1 MISFKDAIK
10 KIQEYYPGFEEKELT
25 NIDEWW
31 DKEENREYYKTRFP
45 KSYEAIMN
53 RMSTTRK
60 FINLYDGQGGEF
72 SVGCYGSMRS
82 WAFKVLDWMDSD
94 GFYDDEAEVGDVET
108 VNGFVMMDYFREETL
123 IGLINE
129 IWTIDIVEY
138 SEKVDSA
145 QQKATQFS
153 TVEDVLRQ
161 MGALRPLKKNGELS
175 EKGWVAFE
183 TLRNFLIYLAQQNV
197 IKFYEDKLDE
207 FIDKD

>member
-1 MISFKDAIK
+1 MFSFKDAIK

-25 NIDEWW
+25 NIDEWYG
-31 DKEENREYYKTRFP
+31 KEENQEYYKTSFP
-45 KSYEAIMN
+45 KSYEAIMKN
-53 RMSTTRK
+53 LSTERK
-60 FINLYDGQGGEF
+60 FINLYDGQGDEF

-94 GFYDDEAEVGDVET
+94 GFYDDEAEVDDVET
-108 VNGFVMMDYFREETL
+108 VNGFVMMDHFREETF

-129 IWTIDIVEY
+129 IWTLEIVEY

-153 TVEDVLRQ
+153 TVEDVLKQ
-161 MGALRPLKKNGELS
+161 MGALRPLKKNGDLS

-183 TLRNFLIYLAQQNV
+183 TLRNFLNYLAQQNV
-197 IKFYEDKLDE
+197 VKFYEDKLDE

>member
-1 MISFKDAIK
+1 MFSFKDAIK
-10 KIQEYYPGFEEKELT
+10 KIREYYPGFEEKELT

-31 DKEENREYYKTRFP
+31 DKEENREYYKARFP
-45 KSYEAIMN
+45 KSYEAIMKN
-53 RMSTTRK
+53 LSTERK
-60 FINLYDGQGGEF
+60 FINLYDGQGDEF

-108 VNGFVMMDYFREETL
+108 VNGFVMMDHFREETL

-129 IWTIDIVEY
+129 IWTLDIVEY

-153 TVEDVLRQ
+153 TVEDVLKQ
-161 MGALRPLKKNGELS
+161 MGALRPLKKNGDLS

-183 TLRNFLIYLAQQNV
+183 TLRNFLSYLAQQNV
-197 IKFYEDKLDE
+197 VKFYEDKLDE

>member
-1 MISFKDAIK
+1 MKN
-10 KIQEYYPGFEEKELT
+10 L
-25 NIDEWW
+25 
-31 DKEENREYYKTRFP
+31 
-45 KSYEAIMN
+45 
-53 RMSTTRK
+53 STERK

-72 SVGCYGSMRS
+72 AIGCYGTMRS

-108 VNGFVMMDYFREETL
+108 VNGFVMMDHFREETL

-129 IWTIDIVEY
+129 IWTLDIVEY

-153 TVEDVLRQ
+153 TVEDVLKQ
-161 MGALRPLKKNGELS
+161 MGTLRPLKKNGDLS

-183 TLRNFLIYLAQQNV
+183 TLRNFLNYLAQQNV
-197 IKFYEDKLDE
+197 VKFYEDKLDE
-207 FIDKD
+207 FINKD

>member
-10 KIQEYYPGFEEKELT
+10 KIQENYPGFEEKELT
-25 NIDEWW
+25 NIDEWYG
-31 DKEENREYYKTRFP
+31 KEEDQEYYKTRFP
-45 KSYEAIMN
+45 KSYEAIMKN
-53 RMSTTRK
+53 ISTTRK
-60 FINLYDGQGGEF
+60 FINIYDGQGGEF
-72 SVGCYGSMRS
+72 AVGCYGSMRS

-129 IWTIDIVEY
+129 IWTLEIVEY

-153 TVEDVLRQ
+153 TVEDVLKQ
-161 MGALRPLKKNGELS
+161 MGALRPLKKNGDLS

>member
-10 KIQEYYPGFEEKELT
+10 KIQKNYPGFEEKELT
-25 NIDEWW
+25 NIDEWYG
-31 DKEENREYYKTRFP
+31 KEEDQEYYKTRFP
-45 KSYEAIMN
+45 KSYEAIMKN
-53 RMSTTRK
+53 ISTTRK
-60 FINLYDGQGGEF
+60 FINIYDEQGGEF

-94 GFYDDEAEVGDVET
+94 DFYDDEVEAGDAEM
-108 VNGFVMMDYFREETL
+108 VNGFVMMDRFREETL

-129 IWTIDIVEY
+129 IWTLEIVEY

-161 MGALRPLKKNGELS
+161 MGALRPLKKNGDLS
-175 EKGWVAFE
+175 ERGWVAFE
-183 TLRNFLIYLAQQNV
+183 TLRNFLIYLSQQNV
-197 IKFYEDKLDE
+197 VKFYEDKLDE

>member
-1 MISFKDAIK
+1 MFSFKDAIK
-10 KIQEYYPGFEEKELT
+10 KIQEYYPGFEKKELT
-25 NIDEWW
+25 NIDEFY
-31 DKEENREYYKTRFP
+31 DKEENREYYKNNFP
-45 KSYEAIMN
+45 KSYEVIMKN
-53 RMSTTRK
+53 LSTERK

-94 GFYDDEAEVGDVET
+94 GFYDEETEAGDVQM
-108 VNGFVMMDYFREETL
+108 VNGFVMMDCFHEKTV

-153 TVEDVLRQ
+153 TVENVLKQ
-161 MGALRPLKKNGELS
+161 MGALRPLKKNGDLS

-183 TLRNFLIYLAQQNV
+183 TLRNFLNYLAQQNV

>member
-10 KIQEYYPGFEEKELT
+10 KIQENYPGFEEKELT
-25 NIDEWW
+25 NIDEWYG
-31 DKEENREYYKTRFP
+31 KEENQEYYKTRFP
-45 KSYEAIMN
+45 KSYEAIMKN
-53 RMSTTRK
+53 ISTTRK
-60 FINLYDGQGGEF
+60 FINIYDGQGGEF
-72 SVGCYGSMRS
+72 AVGCYGSMRS

-94 GFYDDEAEVGDVET
+94 GFYDDEAEAGDIEM
-108 VNGFVMMDYFREETL
+108 VNGFVMMDRFREETL

-129 IWTIDIVEY
+129 IWTLEIVEY

-161 MGALRPLKKNGELS
+161 MGALRPLKKNGDLS
-175 EKGWVAFE
+175 EKGWIAFE
-183 TLRNFLIYLAQQNV
+183 TLRNLLIYLAQQNV
-197 IKFYEDKLDE
+197 VKFYEDKLDE

>member
-1 MISFKDAIK
+1 MFSFKDAIK

-31 DKEENREYYKTRFP
+31 DKEENREYYKARFP
-45 KSYEAIMN
+45 KSYEAIMKN
-53 RMSTTRK
+53 LSTERK
-60 FINLYDGQGGEF
+60 FINLYDGQGDEF

-108 VNGFVMMDYFREETL
+108 VNGFVIMDHFREETL

-129 IWTIDIVEY
+129 IWTLEIVEY
-138 SEKVDSA
+138 SEKVDSV

-161 MGALRPLKKNGELS
+161 MGALRPLKKNGDLS

-183 TLRNFLIYLAQQNV
+183 TLRNFLKYLAQQNV
-197 IKFYEDKLDE
+197 VKFYEDKLDE
-207 FIDKD
+207 FVNKD

>member
-10 KIQEYYPGFEEKELT
+10 KIQENYPGFEEKELT

-31 DKEENREYYKTRFP
+31 DKEENRGYYKTRFP
-45 KSYEAIMN
+45 KSYEAIMKN
-53 RMSTTRK
+53 LSTTRK
-60 FINLYDGQGGEF
+60 FINVDDGQGSDF
-72 SVGCYGSMRS
+72 AVGCYGSMRS

-94 GFYDDEAEVGDVET
+94 DYYDDEAEADDINT
-108 VNGFVMMDYFREETL
+108 TNGFVMMDCFHEETV
-123 IGLINE
+123 IDLINE
-129 IWTIDIVEY
+129 IWTLEIVEY

-153 TVEDVLRQ
+153 TVEDVLKQ
-161 MGALRPLKKNGELS
+161 MGALRPLKKNGDLS
-175 EKGWVAFE
+175 ENGWIAFE

-197 IKFYEDKLDE
+197 VKFYEDKLDE

>member
-45 KSYEAIMN
+45 KSYEAIMKN
-53 RMSTTRK
+53 LSTERK
-60 FINLYDGQGGEF
+60 FINLYDGQGDEF

-82 WAFKVLDWMDSD
+82 WGFKVLDWMDSD

-108 VNGFVMMDYFREETL
+108 TNSFVMMNHFREETL

-129 IWTIDIVEY
+129 IWTLEIVEY

-153 TVEDVLRQ
+153 TVEDVLKQ
-161 MGALRPLKKNGELS
+161 MGALRPLKKNGDLS

-183 TLRNFLIYLAQQNV
+183 TLRNFLIYLSQQNV
-197 IKFYEDKLDE
+197 VKFYEDKLDE

>member
-1 MISFKDAIK
+1 MYSFKDAIK

-31 DKEENREYYKTRFP
+31 DKEENRIYYKDRFP
-45 KSYEAIMN
+45 KSYEAIMKN
-53 RMSTTRK
+53 LSTERK
-60 FINLYDGQGGEF
+60 FINLDDMQGSDF
-72 SVGCYGSMRS
+72 AVGCYGSMRS
-82 WAFKVLDWMDSD
+82 WAFETLQWMDSD
-94 GFYDDEAEVGDVET
+94 CNYDDDAEADDIST
-108 VNGFVMMDYFREETL
+108 VNGFVMMDCFHEETL

-129 IWTIDIVEY
+129 IWTLDIVEY

-145 QQKATQFS
+145 QQKVTQFS

-161 MGALRPLKKNGELS
+161 MGALRPLKKDGNLS

-183 TLRNFLIYLAQQNV
+183 TLRNFLNYLAQQNV

-207 FIDKD
+207 FVNKD

>member
-31 DKEENREYYKTRFP
+31 DKEENREYYKARFP
-45 KSYEAIMN
+45 KSYEAIMKN
-53 RMSTTRK
+53 MSITRK
-60 FINLYDGQGGEF
+60 FINIYDGQGSDF
-72 SVGCYGSMRS
+72 AVGCYGSMRS
-82 WAFKVLDWMDSD
+82 WAFQTLQWMDSD
-94 GFYDDEAEVGDVET
+94 GYYDDEAEADDINT
-108 VNGFVMMDYFREETL
+108 TNGFVMMDCFHEETI

-138 SEKVDSA
+138 SEKVDSTR
-145 QQKATQFS
+145 QKATQFS
-153 TVEDVLRQ
+153 TVEDVLKQ
-161 MGALRPLKKNGELS
+161 MGALRPLKKNGDLS

-197 IKFYEDKLDE
+197 VKFYEDKLDE
-207 FIDKD
+207 FVDKD

>member
-10 KIQEYYPGFEEKELT
+10 KIQENYPGFEEKELT
-25 NIDEWW
+25 NVDEWW

-45 KSYEAIMN
+45 KSYEAIMKN
-53 RMSTTRK
+53 LSTTRK
-60 FINLYDGQGGEF
+60 FINVDDGQGSDF
-72 SVGCYGSMRS
+72 AVGCYGSMRS

-94 GFYDDEAEVGDVET
+94 DYYDDEAEADDINT
-108 VNGFVMMDYFREETL
+108 TNGFVMMDCFHEETV
-123 IGLINE
+123 IDLINE
-129 IWTIDIVEY
+129 IWTLEIVEY

-153 TVEDVLRQ
+153 TVEDVLKQ
-161 MGALRPLKKNGELS
+161 MGALRPLKKNGDLS
-175 EKGWVAFE
+175 ENGWIAFE

-197 IKFYEDKLDE
+197 VKFYEDKLDE

>member
-25 NIDEWW
+25 NIDEWYS
-31 DKEENREYYKTRFP
+31 KEENREYYKTSFP
-45 KSYEAIMN
+45 KSYEAIMKN
-53 RMSTTRK
+53 LSTERK

-108 VNGFVMMDYFREETL
+108 TNGFVMMNHFREETL
-123 IGLINE
+123 IDSINE
-129 IWTIDIVEY
+129 IWTLEIVEY

-153 TVEDVLRQ
+153 TVEDVLKQ
-161 MGALRPLKKNGELS
+161 MGALRPLKKNGDLS

-183 TLRNFLIYLAQQNV
+183 TLRNFLIYLSQQNV
-197 IKFYEDKLDE
+197 VKFYEDKLDE

>member
-25 NIDEWW
+25 NIDEWYS
-31 DKEENREYYKTRFP
+31 KEENQEYYKTNFP
-45 KSYEAIMN
+45 KSYESIMKN
-53 RMSTTRK
+53 LSTERK

-72 SVGCYGSMRS
+72 AVGCYGSMRS

-94 GFYDDEAEVGDVET
+94 GFYDEEAEVGDVET
-108 VNGFVMMDYFREETL
+108 VNG
-123 IGLINE
+123 
-129 IWTIDIVEY
+129 IVEY

-153 TVEDVLRQ
+153 TVEDVLKQ
-161 MGALRPLKKNGELS
+161 MGALRPLKKNGDLS
-175 EKGWVAFE
+175 EKGWIAFE

-197 IKFYEDKLDE
+197 VKFYEDKLDE